1 MKHITATTA
10 AAVAVIVCCSLVG
23 GCSSAQK
30 KEEKARAQVG
40 DVLGPGAV
48 FVLSDPS
55 RVEGWNFQR
64 PDGTIITD
72 PPIQELDVSAGKD
85 LAKVLL
91 DRDTYA
97 LPARG
102 GGFERA
108 VGYRFSRAGQ
118 SVEFYL
124 SFNNDQVYVK
134 YPGASGAGAPS
145 WSVGFTNAR
154 DAMLRAV
161 HKAFPGYRAP
171 GAPKVKAKG

>member
-1 MKHITATTA
+1 MKHITAA
-10 AAVAVIVCCSLVG
+10 AAIALIVCCSCLG
-23 GCSSAQK
+23 GCSSAHKEK
-30 KEEKARAQVG
+30 KAQEDVG

-48 FVLSDPS
+48 FVLSEPS

-64 PDGTIITD
+64 PDGTVITD
-72 PPIQELDVSAGKD
+72 PAIQELTDSAGKD
-85 LAKVLL
+85 IAKVLL
-91 DRDTYA
+91 DPDTYQ

-108 VGYRFSRAGQ
+108 VGYRVWRAEQ
-118 SVEFYL
+118 YVEFYL

-134 YPGASGAGAPS
+134 YPGPGGAASSTSA
-145 WSVGFTNAR
+145 GFTNGR

-171 GAPKVKAKG
+171 EAPKLKHKQE

>member
-1 MKHITATTA
+1 MKHISA
-10 AAVAVIVCCSLVG
+10 AAVVVAVIVCCSLVG
-23 GCSSAQK
+23 GCSSAH
-30 KEEKARAQVG
+30 KEEKAQQGVG

-55 RVEGWNFQR
+55 RVQGWNFQR

-72 PPIQELDVSAGKD
+72 PQVQELDVSAGTD

-102 GGFERA
+102 GAFERA
-108 VGYRFSRAGQ
+108 VGYRFSREGQ

-124 SFNNDQVYVK
+124 SFNNGQVYVK
-134 YPGASGAGAPS
+134 YPGPSGAGASS

-154 DAMLRAV
+154 DAVLRAV
-161 HKAFPGYRAP
+161 HKTFPGYKAP
-171 GAPKVKAKG
+171 PAPKVKKKE